1 MDESDVVS
9 HTDNK
14 PGLIED
20 SPVQAADGPCSAGP
34 SPLREPQPV
43 LLRKGDHPIS
53 RREIDPDVFK
63 IINRLH
69 GFGFTAYLVGG
80 AVRDM
85 LLGLVPKD
93 FDVVTDARPG
103 QIKKRFSN
111 AFLIGRRFRLAH
123 VHFGGGKV
131 IEVATFRKD
140 PGPAGPAPESEPV
153 PSPSVAAGEN
163 RNPERAGPPDDHSA
177 ENAGLRDLQIPPE
190 EDTEPLDADAG
201 PAGGRRRR
209 RPRQHQ
215 DMPDIYG
222 MPHED
227 AFRRDTTINALFF
240 DVLTSTVI
248 DYVGGL
254 EDIARRKVRIIGDPS
269 QRFTEDPVRIWRVVR
284 QSARLD
290 FQIDEATERAIPAHR
305 HLLASVP
312 GARLFEELNK
322 DLKGGARPVIGALV
336 RFGIL
341 GQILGRPGKEYE
353 SDPGLYSELDKAL
366 EALDRAVAEG
376 PGLSLEEMYALLFWP
391 SVKAKICGVR
401 GDVIP
406 LLNDMFTASGI
417 VVTIPRSMRAHIA
430 NILAA
435 LSAMDRALKTGHMR
449 WSLKRRAHYSQ
460 ASLVF
465 FLLEKGF
472 PPPQAEGEPFEV
484 LFRQAYPSGGPRRRR
499 RPRRKRRPSDQG
511 GSF

>member
-1 MDESDVVS
+1 MDESDIVS
-9 HTDNK
+9 HSDDKTD
-14 PGLIED
+14 LID
-20 SPVQAADGPCSAGP
+20 LSSARADDCPCPAGP
-34 SPLREPQPV
+34 PPHREPRPV
-43 LLRKGDHPIS
+43 LLRKGEHPIS

-69 GFGFTAYLVGG
+69 GFGFTAYVVGG

-93 FDVVTDARPG
+93 FDIVTDARPG

-123 VHFGGGKV
+123 IHFGGGKV

-140 PGPAGPAPESEPV
+140 PGPETEPA
-153 PSPSVAAGEN
+153 PSPSGEAEEPGG
-163 RNPERAGPPDDHSA
+163 PERAEPAADHSA
-177 ENAGLRDLQIPPE
+177 DDAGIHLPPG
-190 EDTEPLDADAG
+190 EDREHPDAG
-201 PAGGRRRR
+201 PGGRLRR
-209 RPRQHQ
+209 RPPRHHQ

-222 MPHED
+222 MPYED

-269 QRFTEDPVRIWRVVR
+269 QRFIEDPVRIWRVVR
-284 QSARLD
+284 QSARLN
-290 FQIDEATERAIPAHR
+290 FQIDEATELAIPTHC

-322 DLKGGARPVIGALV
+322 DLKGGAKPVIGALV

-353 SDPGLYSELDKAL
+353 SDPELFSGLDKAL
-366 EALDRAVAEG
+366 EALDRAVAEE
-376 PGLSLEEMYALLFWP
+376 PGLTLEEMYALLFWP
-391 SVKAKICGVR
+391 CVKAKICGVR

-406 LLNDMFTASGI
+406 ILNDMFAASGI

-460 ASLVF
+460 ASFVF

-472 PPPQAEGEPFEV
+472 PPPREEGEPFEI
-484 LFRQAYPSGGPRRRR
+484 LFRQAYPSGGPGRRR
-499 RPRRKRRPSDQG
+499 RPRRKRPPAKQG
-511 GSF
+511 GSL